1 LPYEGVN
8 AIGRAIRGASVAR
21 VRVVRGTEKVVSPL
35 SLNPTAGSGEAFG
48 GSRPGLYIP
57 GRGAG
62 GGSLP
67 CHLRL
72 PSALVSAT

>member
-1 LPYEGVN
+1 
-8 AIGRAIRGASVAR
+8 
-21 VRVVRGTEKVVSPL
+21 
-35 SLNPTAGSGEAFG
+35 LNFVKGSGEVLG

-67 CHLRL
+67 YHLRL

>member
-1 LPYEGVN
+1 M
-8 AIGRAIRGASVAR
+8 GRAIRGVAVAR
-21 VRVVRGTEKVVSPL
+21 ARVVRGTGVSPS
-35 SLNPTAGSGEAFG
+35 SLNFVACSGEVLN

-62 GGSLP
+62 GGSLL

>member
-1 LPYEGVN
+1 MRWDERF
-8 AIGRAIRGASVAR
+8 AGRPRERVIRG
-21 VRVVRGTEKVVSPL
+21 TDVSPL
-35 SLNPTAGSGEAFG
+35 SLNFAVSSGEVLN

-57 GRGAG
+57 RRGTG

-67 CHLRL
+67 FHLCL

>member
-1 LPYEGVN
+1 MRRDRRF
-8 AIGRAIRGASVAR
+8 AGRPLR
-21 VRVVRGTEKVVSPL
+21 VRESFEERAFHLRV
-35 SLNPTAGSGEAFG
+35 LNFVASSGEVLN

-62 GGSLP
+62 GGSLL